1 LEREVEVFE
10 GFDDGESRT
19 TQPLLQALV
28 VAAVQFVV
36 DEMFEE
42 LEVTELVFNPDSPDR
57 LAYSLFNGGGF
68 AILHMRNRAPD
79 VRLD

>member
-36 DEMFEE
+36 DELFEE
-42 LEVTELVFNPDSPDR
+42 LKVTELVFE
-57 LAYSLFNGGGF
+57 SLLVMCLDGF
-68 AILHMRNRAPD
+68 SGACEA
-79 VRLD
+79 